1 MQSDFMREKPVLP
14 LVLSMALPMTLSM
27 LVNSLYNIV
36 DSYFVAKISE
46 EAMTAISLVYP
57 LQIFIT
63 AVAVGLGIGLNAVA
77 AYHLGAQQK
86 EEADR
91 AATSGMLLSIFH
103 GIALTILCILA
114 VPHFLRLF
122 TQDLTVLQY
131 GLTYSYIVFL
141 FCVPLTV
148 GVAWEKIFQ
157 AEGQMVI
164 SMLSMMGGC
173 VTNIILDPLFIFG
186 AGPIPAMGITGAAL
200 ATGIGEFLPVVLYL
214 FFYFTKPLPIQLNF
228 RNKPLDMALCKRIY
242 AVGIPAS
249 ITMALPSVLITV
261 LNGILASFSASY
273 VFILGVYYKLQ
284 TFIYLTAN
292 GIVQGIRPIIGYNY
306 GAKEYIRVRTIF
318 TTALKLTL
326 GVMAVGTLICLTS
339 ADTLISLFSTNS
351 ATILEGGK
359 ALRIISC
366 GFILSAV
373 SVTVCGALEGLG
385 KGVASLAISLLRYI
399 IIIIPA
405 AWLLSWCFGAV
416 GVWYAFGLSEAITS
430 LAALSIYRKINL
442 QMEKKM

>member
-77 AYHLGAQQK
+77 SFHLGAQQTQ
-86 EEADR
+86 EANR
-91 AATSGMLLSIFH
+91 AAASGIILSIFH
-103 GIALTILCILA
+103 GIILTVLCILA

-122 TQDLTVLQY
+122 TQDQRVLRY
-131 GLTYSYIVFL
+131 GLTYSYLVFL

-148 GVAWEKIFQ
+148 GVAWKKIFQ

-173 VTNIILDPLFIFG
+173 VTNILLDPLFIFG
-186 AGPIPAMGITGAAL
+186 AGPIPAMGIAGAAL
-200 ATGIGEFLPVVLYL
+200 ATGIGEFLPVVIYL
-214 FFYFTKPLPIQLNF
+214 FFYFTKPLPIRLNF
-228 RNKPLDMALCKRIY
+228 GQKPLDLSLCRRIY
-242 AVGIPAS
+242 AIGIPAA

-306 GAKEYIRVRTIF
+306 GAKEYVRVRKIF
-318 TTALKLTL
+318 TTALQLTL
-326 GVMAVGTLICLTS
+326 GVMAVGTVICLTL
-339 ADTLISLFSTNS
+339 ADALIGLFSTS
-351 ATILEGGK
+351 PETILEGAK

-366 GFILSAV
+366 GFIISAV

-385 KGVASLAISLLRYI
+385 KGVSSLVISLLRYI
-399 IIIIPA
+399 IVIIPA
-405 AWLLSWCFGAV
+405 AWLLSRCFGAL
-416 GVWYAFGLSEAITS
+416 GVWYAFGLSETLTA
-430 LAALSIYRKINL
+430 LAAFWIYRRVDLHK
-442 QMEKKM
+442 